1 MSDVTKQH
9 VIRYKLQMTWSTEMS
24 TTVRIRDEEEEMLQE
39 LTLNMMIETKSRIK
53 ESDVLHTL
61 IRKHLKD
68 IKTSDVMKYREEVL
82 KKD

>member
-1 MSDVTKQH
+1 
-9 VIRYKLQMTWSTEMS
+9 MS

-53 ESDVLHTL
+53 ESDVLHTH
-61 IRKHLKD
+61 IRKNLKD

>member
-1 MSDVTKQH
+1 MLDVTKQY
-9 VIRYKLQMTWSTEMS
+9 VIRYKLQITKSTIMS
-24 TTVRIRDEEEEMLQE
+24 TTVRLRDEEEEMLQE
-39 LTLNMMIETKSRIK
+39 LTLNMMIETKLRIK

-68 IKTSDVMKYREEVL
+68 IKMSDVMKYREDVL

>member
-1 MSDVTKQH
+1 
-9 VIRYKLQMTWSTEMS
+9 MS

-68 IKTSDVMKYREEVL
+68 IN
-82 KKD
+82 

>member
-1 MSDVTKQH
+1 MLHITWQY
-9 VIRYKLQMTWSTEMS
+9 VIRYKLQITWDANMS
-24 TTVRIRDEEEEMLQE
+24 TTVRLRDEEEEMLQE
-39 LTLNMMIETKSRIK
+39 LTLNMMIETKLRIK

-68 IKTSDVMKYREEVL
+68 IKTSDVMKYREDVL

>member
-1 MSDVTKQH
+1 
-9 VIRYKLQMTWSTEMS
+9 MS

-61 IRKHLKD
+61 IRKHVKD
-68 IKTSDVMKYREEVL
+68 IQTSDAMKYREEVL

>member
-1 MSDVTKQH
+1 MLFVIKQH
-9 VIRYKLQMTWSTEMS
+9 VIRYKSQITRGDEMA
-24 TTVRIRDEEEEMLQE
+24 TTVRLRDDEEAMLQE
-39 LTLNMMIETKSRIK
+39 MTLNMMIETKLRIK